1 MTTPLQT
8 HTDSGGNEG
17 SRDRRDFLRIAG
29 LGGLALVL
37 PTALA
42 GCADETAAPVLPDV
56 NQSHIPPLAPNQSF
70 TLDFSSDIGVAN
82 YAYALEQLEAAFYSM
97 VIENPASNFFPGEL
111 AVLRDI
117 RAHEIVHRDFFA
129 AFLGAAGI
137 GGLTFDFS
145 TVDFSSRD
153 SVLTTSRIFE
163 DLGVAAYNGAGEL
176 LTIPDNVLLAGK
188 IVSVEAR
195 HAATIRDL
203 ILPRSPY
210 FAGDDVIDAMGL
222 DRAFDP
228 RTVLAAADPFIV
240 NPVIVV
246 GLP

>member
-8 HTDSGGNEG
+8 HTDSGGLEG
-17 SRDRRDFLRIAG
+17 SRDRRDFLRMAG

-37 PTALA
+37 PAALA
-42 GCADETAAPVLPDV
+42 SCADNTISPGMPNPGL
-56 NQSHIPPLAPNQSF
+56 NHIPPIPANQAI
-70 TLDFSSDIGVAN
+70 TLDFSTDIGVAN
-82 YAYALEQLEAAFYSM
+82 YAYALEQLEARFYLM
-97 VIENPASNFFPGEL
+97 ATETPASDLLPGEL
-111 AVLRDI
+111 GVLRDI
-117 RAHEIVHRDFFA
+117 RAHEEVHRDFFA
-129 AFLGAAGI
+129 AYLGSSGI

-145 TVDFSSRD
+145 SVDFASRA
-153 SVLTTSRIFE
+153 SVLATSQILE

-176 LTIPDNVLLAGK
+176 LTNPLNLVLAGK

-203 ILPRSPY
+203 LFPRTAD
-210 FAGDDVIDAMGL
+210 FAGDDVIDANGL

-228 RTVLAAADPFIV
+228 LTVLAAADAFIV
-240 NPVIVV
+240 NPVNVV

>member
-1 MTTPLQT
+1 MTPPLQT
-8 HTDSGGNEG
+8 HTDSGGIGG
-17 SRDRRDFLRIAG
+17 SRDRRDFLRTAG

-42 GCADETAAPVLPDV
+42 ACADEAVAPVLPNGNQRRIRQIDA
-56 NQSHIPPLAPNQSF
+56 NQSV
-70 TLDFSSDIGVAN
+70 TLDFTSDIGVAN
-82 YAYALEQLEAAFYSM
+82 YAFALEQLEARFY
-97 VIENPASNFFPGEL
+97 ILATENPAADLLPGEL

-117 RAHEIVHRDFFA
+117 RAHEVVHRDFLA
-129 AFLGAAGI
+129 AYLGDAGI

-145 TVDFSSRD
+145 SVDFTSRS

-176 LTIPDNVLLAGK
+176 LTDPNNLLLAGK

-203 ILPRSPY
+203 LIPRSTY
-210 FAGDDVIDAMGL
+210 FAGDDVIDANGL
-222 DRAFDP
+222 DQAFDP

-240 NPVIVV
+240 NPVNVV

>member
-8 HTDSGGNEG
+8 HTDSGGSEG
-17 SRDRRDFLRIAG
+17 SRDRRDFLRVAG

-42 GCADETAAPVLPDV
+42 GCADDTVAPVLPGI
-56 NQSHIPPLAPNQSF
+56 NQSHIRPLEPGQSV

-82 YAYALEQLEAAFYSM
+82 YAYALEQLEARFYFL
-97 VIENPASNFFPGEL
+97 VTEHPAADFLPGEITL
-111 AVLRDI
+111 I
-117 RAHEIVHRDFFA
+117 REIRHHEEAHRDFFA
-129 AFLGAAGI
+129 AYLGAAGI

-153 SVLTTSRIFE
+153 AVLTASRIFE

-176 LTIPDNVLLAGK
+176 LTDPNNLILAGK

-195 HAATIRDL
+195 HAAAIRDL

-210 FAGDDVIDAMGL
+210 FAGDDVIDPMGL

-228 RTVLAAADPFIV
+228 PTVLAAADPFIV